1 MDEKSLN
8 NGPKAPQAA
17 GASITL
23 QRRRNGS
30 DPNVTTRY
38 FLSKAGA
45 SASKPEL
52 GQEFQTEGDALIAA
66 LQSGQPFL
74 AVTTWSAVAEMGN
87 GHPIIVKQ
95 PLKT

>member
-1 MDEKSLN
+1 MDENKLN
-8 NGPKAPQAA
+8 NGTRAPQSGAA
-17 GASITL
+17 SPGPR
-23 QRRRNGS
+23 RRRNGS

-52 GQEFQTEGDALIAA
+52 GQEFLTEGDALIAA